1 MATRNLWSRP
11 KHNMWLR
18 KAGKRE
24 RQINVLSR
32 IRIAKRQPTSLQSN
46 SHEKLKKWFCTW
58 GNQNNSY
65 VLTSFFKKLAN
76 FFFYIGALSICSE
89 TVFYPALQPAHAL
102 VNTGFRTSA
111 RLRRR
116 QLYLNIKKKSVTRR
130 RKNVSPV
137 YGLFTTGIR
146 WIFIRLWETAHLP
159 LP

>member
-1 MATRNLWSRP
+1 MIEKS
-11 KHNMWLR
+11 
-18 KAGKRE
+18 GQKRTPDKCS
-24 RQINVLSR
+24 I
-32 IRIAKRQPTSLQSN
+32 T
-46 SHEKLKKWFCTW
+46 
-58 GNQNNSY
+58 NQNCQTPTNLPPIEFPREAQEMILYLGKSKQQLCFD
-65 VLTSFFKKLAN
+65 VLLQKASKL
-76 FFFYIGALSICSE
+76 FFYIGALSICSE

-146 WIFIRLWETAHLP
+146 
-159 LP
+159 